1 MKIGFISLGCAKNQ
15 VNCEQMLW
23 QVFEAGH
30 EIALEA
36 EDCDIAV
43 VNTCGFL
50 QEAKQEALDE
60 ISRLVAL
67 KREGRLGKIIVAGCM
82 AERYQ
87 NELQSLCPEADGFV
101 GCGSYAKIAEVV
113 ADVEEGR
120 RPFLFEDIHAPVPET
135 DRVVATSDHWA
146 FLRIAEGCDNRCS
159 YCMIPSIRGQ
169 FRSRPREAILQEAA
183 SLAQCGIKELIV
195 VAQDITRY
203 GLDLYGKRQLADLL
217 CDLCQVQ
224 GIEWIRLHYLYP
236 DEIDEELIAVIA
248 KEEKIVK
255 YIDLPIQ
262 HISNSI
268 LKAMNRRGTGE
279 ELRSLF
285 RTLRERIP
293 TLVIRTSLICGFPG
307 ETEEDFEELCAFL
320 REYRLERAGIFAYSP
335 EDGSPAA
342 KLEGQIDEE
351 VKRHRLELLTGI
363 QLEVVDAYCEAQI
376 GKIVTVLCEGYDF
389 ETERHFG
396 RSGAESP
403 EIDGRLYVE
412 ADEDL
417 ISGRFYRV
425 KIIAVEDG
433 ELIGRQEEA
442 SS

>member
-60 ISRLVAL
+60 IERLVKL
-67 KREGRLGKIIVAGCM
+67 KSDGRLGKIIVVGCM

-87 NELQSLCPEADGFV
+87 NELDTLCPEADGFV
-101 GCGSYAKIAEVV
+101 GCGSYAKIAQI
-113 ADVEEGR
+113 VEEVEAGR
-120 RPFLFEDIHAPVPET
+120 RPFLFEDNSAPIPET
-135 DRVVATSDHWA
+135 DRVVATSDYWA

-169 FRSRPREAILQEAA
+169 FRSRPKEAILEEAV
-183 SLAQCGIKELIV
+183 SLAECGMKELIV

-203 GLDLYGKRQLADLL
+203 GLDLYGKRQLTELL
-217 CDLCQVQ
+217 RELCQVE
-224 GIEWIRLHYLYP
+224 GIQWIRLHYLYP
-236 DEIDEELIAVIA
+236 DEIDDQLIELIA

-262 HISNSI
+262 HISTSI

-279 ELRSLF
+279 ELRALF
-285 RTLRERIP
+285 QTLRKKIP
-293 TLVIRTSLICGFPG
+293 GLVIRTSLICGFPG
-307 ETEEDFEELCAFL
+307 ETEESFEELCDFL
-320 REYRLERAGIFAYSP
+320 REYRLERAGIFAFSP
-335 EDGSPAA
+335 EEGTPAA
-342 KLEGQIDEE
+342 KLEEQIDDD
-351 VKRHRLELLTGI
+351 VKRRRLELLTQI
-363 QLEVVDAYCEAQI
+363 QLDVVDSYCEAQI
-376 GKIVTVLCEGYDF
+376 GKSVTMLCEGFDP
-389 ETERHFG
+389 ETGRFFG
-396 RSGAESP
+396 RSGSESP
-403 EIDGRLYVE
+403 EIDGCLYVE
-412 ADEDL
+412 AEEDL
-417 ISGRFYRV
+417 VPGQFYDV

-433 ELIGRQEEA
+433 ELIGIREGA
-442 SS
+442 PS